1 MTSQPSVLSK
11 ALVPKTRLIL
21 QILLVCFNYLN
32 DQSMF
37 ILDMEVEGEV
47 CLGGVVAD
55 LALELAGV
63 LPSGV
68 IAQNWMVRFRRNQTS
83 GGNGGH
89 YSFDCRVFVTGRQSF
104 AKKFLLFHHLW

>member
-1 MTSQPSVLSK
+1 MASQPSVLSK

-83 GGNGGH
+83 GGNGG
-89 YSFDCRVFVTGRQSF
+89 YNSCRVFVTGRQSF